1 MTDTTISNLP
11 AGAPAEPT
19 DQIPIARGGANYSLT
34 AQDIANLGGGG
45 GGSPGVP
52 AYGSATNAMQINNGS
67 NAFGA
72 TNLYSSYIV
81 GGPNNSQDFYNSLN
95 WFNGTP
101 QEFPW
106 FSGSSSTIVE
116 LVDPYNGNSNS
127 LTVGYLY
134 GSTTDAN
141 AGLSIQSGTYNDG
154 NNWVFDVASSY
165 PSQLFLSS
173 TGGTVPALTFW
184 TSSAAGVAGDTVP
197 FVQSLAVYKD
207 GGVVL
212 GAATDGSQGVGTIN
226 ATAYYVDGAPLTI
239 AGYAPGGSNGA
250 IQFNNSGAFGGI
262 STITTNGTDN
272 LNFSASGRLNFT
284 ETSLAINIDN
294 GFSNNPPVGMQL
306 FSGSGSIPIQFYNE
320 AIWFKNLDSG
330 HNTLTFNG
338 LAADSVQT
346 LNNTLDDGAGNMTAT
361 SVVVN
366 SATGGSQG
374 AGTVNSTGYYVNGAS
389 IYSYGQFL
397 SENTQTV
404 VSVGDA
410 QSITFTGSSGTAD
423 ITLVDSSK
431 ITFANPGVYL
441 VAASVVTNDTVGGNA
456 LVYWVNQNNTPI
468 TDSATVCGQPIGGL
482 LLTSACTYI
491 VTTTTSDEF
500 IEMVM
505 TGQATTNEI
514 TATPAGTVG
523 AASPLSPSIIVTVN
537 RVG

>member
-1 MTDTTISNLP
+1 MTDTTIANLP

-34 AQDIANLGGGG
+34 AQSIANLATGNGF
-45 GGSPGVP
+45 PGVP

-67 NAFGA
+67 GAFGA
-72 TNLYSSYIV
+72 TNFYGNYIV

-116 LVDPYNGNSNS
+116 LVDPYTGNSNS

-134 GSTTDAN
+134 GSTTNAN

-154 NNWVFDVASSY
+154 NNWVFDVANSY

-184 TSSAAGVAGDTVP
+184 TSSTAGVAGDTVP
-197 FVQSLAVYKD
+197 FVQSLAVDKD
-207 GGVVL
+207 GGMFL
-212 GAATDGSQGVGTIN
+212 GAATGGSQGVGTIN
-226 ATAYYVDGAPLTI
+226 ATAYYVD
-239 AGYAPGGSNGA
+239 
-250 IQFNNSGAFGGI
+250 
-262 STITTNGTDN
+262 
-272 LNFSASGRLNFT
+272 
-284 ETSLAINIDN
+284 
-294 GFSNNPPVGMQL
+294 
-306 FSGSGSIPIQFYNE
+306 
-320 AIWFKNLDSG
+320 
-330 HNTLTFNG
+330 
-338 LAADSVQT
+338 
-346 LNNTLDDGAGNMTAT
+346 
-361 SVVVN
+361 
-366 SATGGSQG
+366 
-374 AGTVNSTGYYVNGAS
+374 GAS

-456 LVYWVNQNNTPI
+456 LVYWVNKNNTPI

-482 LLTSACTYI
+482 LLTSACTYV
-491 VTTTTSDEF
+491 VTTTTAGDY

-537 RVG
+537 KVG

>member
-45 GGSPGVP
+45 GSPGGVN
-52 AYGSATNAMQINNGS
+52 TN
-67 NAFGA
+67 
-72 TNLYSSYIV
+72 V
-81 GGPNNSQDFYNSLN
+81 
-95 WFNGTP
+95 
-101 QEFPW
+101 
-106 FSGSSSTIVE
+106 
-116 LVDPYNGNSNS
+116 
-127 LTVGYLY
+127 
-134 GSTTDAN
+134 
-141 AGLSIQSGTYNDG
+141 
-154 NNWVFDVASSY
+154 
-165 PSQLFLSS
+165 
-173 TGGTVPALTFW
+173 
-184 TSSAAGVAGDTVP
+184 
-197 FVQSLAVYKD
+197 
-207 GGVVL
+207 
-212 GAATDGSQGVGTIN
+212 
-226 ATAYYVDGAPLTI
+226 
-239 AGYAPGGSNGA
+239 
-250 IQFNNSGAFGGI
+250 QFNNNGAFGGTNDFTTDGAG
-262 STITTNGTDN
+262 TITLTTAVTVGDSVNAGSSYVSVTANPLNGYALIDCIEPAGNIGINVASPTN
-272 LNFSASGRLNFT
+272 
-284 ETSLAINIDN
+284 
-294 GFSNNPPVGMQL
+294 NNQVTGMRI
-306 FSGSGSIPIQFYNE
+306 FSGNINGSIALKFFDEPILWQNG
-320 AIWFKNLDSG
+320 NSG
-330 HNTLTFNG
+330 HNVLSFNVLG
-338 LAADSVQT
+338 SDSVQT

-441 VAASVVTNDTVGGNA
+441 VASSVVTNDTVGGNA
-456 LVYWVNQNNTPI
+456 LVYWVNQNSTPI

-491 VTTTTSDEF
+491 VTTTIADEF

-537 RVG
+537 KVG

>member
-45 GGSPGVP
+45 S
-52 AYGSATNAMQINNGS
+52 
-67 NAFGA
+67 
-72 TNLYSSYIV
+72 
-81 GGPNNSQDFYNSLN
+81 
-95 WFNGTP
+95 
-101 QEFPW
+101 
-106 FSGSSSTIVE
+106 
-116 LVDPYNGNSNS
+116 
-127 LTVGYLY
+127 
-134 GSTTDAN
+134 
-141 AGLSIQSGTYNDG
+141 
-154 NNWVFDVASSY
+154 
-165 PSQLFLSS
+165 
-173 TGGTVPALTFW
+173 
-184 TSSAAGVAGDTVP
+184 
-197 FVQSLAVYKD
+197 
-207 GGVVL
+207 
-212 GAATDGSQGVGTIN
+212 
-226 ATAYYVDGAPLTI
+226 
-239 AGYAPGGSNGA
+239 PGGSNGA

-284 ETSLAINIDN
+284 ETLLAINIDN

-346 LNNTLDDGAGNMTAT
+346 FNNTLDDGLGNMTAT

-456 LVYWVNQNNTPI
+456 LVYWVNQNSTPI

-491 VTTTTSDEF
+491 VTTTTADEF

-537 RVG
+537 KVG

>member
-1 MTDTTISNLP
+1 MPIDPANPPNYITNTD
-11 AGAPAEPT
+11 AA
-19 DQIPIARGGANYSLT
+19 IPVYVVS
-34 AQDIANLGGGG
+34 GGGG

-67 NAFGA
+67 GAFGA
-72 TNLYSSYIV
+72 TNFYGNYIV

-116 LVDPYNGNSNS
+116 LVDPYTGNSNS

-134 GSTTDAN
+134 GSTTNAN

-154 NNWVFDVASSY
+154 NNWVFDVANSY

-184 TSSAAGVAGDTVP
+184 TSSTAGVAGDTVP
-197 FVQSLAVYKD
+197 FVQSLAVDKD
-207 GGVVL
+207 GGMFL
-212 GAATDGSQGVGTIN
+212 GAATGGSQGVGTIN
-226 ATAYYVDGAPLTI
+226 ATAYYVD
-239 AGYAPGGSNGA
+239 
-250 IQFNNSGAFGGI
+250 
-262 STITTNGTDN
+262 
-272 LNFSASGRLNFT
+272 
-284 ETSLAINIDN
+284 
-294 GFSNNPPVGMQL
+294 
-306 FSGSGSIPIQFYNE
+306 
-320 AIWFKNLDSG
+320 
-330 HNTLTFNG
+330 
-338 LAADSVQT
+338 
-346 LNNTLDDGAGNMTAT
+346 
-361 SVVVN
+361 
-366 SATGGSQG
+366 
-374 AGTVNSTGYYVNGAS
+374 GAS

-456 LVYWVNQNNTPI
+456 LVYWVNKNNTPI

-482 LLTSACTYI
+482 LLTSACTYV
-491 VTTTTSDEF
+491 VTTTTAGDY

-537 RVG
+537 KVG